1 MVRCEKYYEKCE
13 ELINLNVEDFIAFC
27 MKDPETQRR
36 IFYFVTKVRP
46 LIQMLVDKSEIL
58 SEEKPLIG
66 GIISEGASQVL
77 VSEDDQKVIEEVSE
91 KIVKRAEE
99 KVMERGKPRVTG
111 KEVKEIYE
119 EIKRE
124 KSAKSKT
131 RDTGKTSRGARPS
144 EINKRV
150 REESH
155 GKV

>member
-1 MVRCEKYYEKCE
+1 M
-13 ELINLNVEDFIAFC
+13 LIA
-27 MKDPETQRR
+27 Q
-36 IFYFVTKVRP
+36 
-46 LIQMLVDKSEIL
+46 SEIL
-58 SEEKPLIG
+58 SGEKLTMVNVISERASHPLI
-66 GIISEGASQVL
+66 
-77 VSEDDQKVIEEVSE
+77 SEDDQNTVDEVSE

-99 KVMERGKPRVTG
+99 KVLEGGKPRVTE

-119 EIKRE
+119 ETKRK

>member
-77 VSEDDQKVIEEVSE
+77 VSEDDQNTVDEVSE

-99 KVMERGKPRVTG
+99 KVLEGGKPRVTE

-119 EIKRE
+119 EPKRK